1 MMKHF
6 VFSALASLAFASLFA
21 GSVMAGDI
29 YGMKKGERMA
39 GIGSLFG
46 GDNKQPEKKG
56 PPQHPIHD
64 EQTFEQLTTVHTVM
78 PFKRA
83 DLYFTMNLPK
93 DWQTEMLPDDK
104 ATLSGR
110 IIGDIARFSSPMIGT
125 KRIRVSVQGSYIEH
139 EISSANWLRNYILT
153 SGFAPEGEIITDEK
167 NPRRASIFF
176 VSLDNG
182 ESFYNYITAQI
193 SGNVMMMARAQVPQN
208 LREYAKF
215 LQKRLI
221 DSFSLTYPK
230 EGPIEPQR
238 TFMMMD
244 AAKMSIPESWENV
257 AQNFK
262 DMNRLSVQLHNKNA
276 TGGVDGFIQML
287 GVRRN
292 RGTNLMK
299 EIDEVKKLLDTQF
312 NLEVTE
318 MESSEESIAYD
329 RFIFNRYE
337 IYNVE
342 SRRSGQSKQD
352 LHLVVLGDKEWYLIL
367 FLITMREQERLYAWA
382 RNVQTLEEIVRSIR

>member
-1 MMKHF
+1 MKHF

-244 AAKMSIPESWENV
+244 AAKMSLPESWENV

-318 MESSEESIAYD
+318 MDSSEESIAYD

>member
-29 YGMKKGERMA
+29 YGMKKSERIA

-46 GDNKQPEKKG
+46 GDSKQPEKKG

-83 DLYFTMNLPK
+83 DLYFTMNLPR
-93 DWQTEMLPDDK
+93 DWQTDMLPDDK

-125 KRIRVSVQGSYIEH
+125 KRIRASVHGAYIEH
-139 EISSANWLRNYILT
+139 EISASNWLRNYILS
-153 SGFAPEGEIITDEK
+153 SGFAPEGDIITDEK

-176 VSLDNG
+176 VNLDNG

-193 SGNVMMMARAQVPQN
+193 SGNVMMMARVQVPQN

-215 LQKRLI
+215 LQKRLV

-244 AAKMSIPESWENV
+244 AAKMSLPESWENV

-299 EIDEVKKLLDTQF
+299 EIDEIKKLLDTQF

-318 MESSEESIAYD
+318 MESSEQSVAYD

-337 IYNVE
+337 VYNIE
-342 SRRSGQSKQD
+342 SRRIGQSKQD
-352 LHLVVLGDKEWYLIL
+352 LHLVVLGDKEWYLII

>member
-1 MMKHF
+1 MKHF
-6 VFSALASLAFASLFA
+6 VFSALAALAFAGLFS

-29 YGMKKGERMA
+29 FGVKKGERLA

-46 GDNKQPEKKG
+46 DDKKAEEKKG

-64 EQTFEQLTTVHTVM
+64 EATFEQLTTVHTVM

-93 DWQTEMLPDDK
+93 DWQTDMLPDDK

-125 KRIRVSVQGSYIEH
+125 KRIRASVHGAYVEH
-139 EISSANWLRNYILT
+139 EISAANWLRNYILT
-153 SGFAPEGEIITDEK
+153 SGFAPEGEVIQDPK

-176 VSLDNG
+176 VNLDGG
-182 ESFYNYITAQI
+182 ESFFNYITAQL
-193 SGNVMMMARAQVPQN
+193 SGNIMMMARVQVPQS

-215 LQKRLI
+215 LQKRTV
-221 DSFSLTYPK
+221 DSFGLTYPK
-230 EGPIEPQR
+230 DGPIEPQR
-238 TFMMMD
+238 VLMMMD
-244 AAKMSIPESWENV
+244 AAKMSLPESWETA

-276 TGGVDGFIQML
+276 MGGIDGFIQIL
-287 GVRRN
+287 AVRRH
-292 RGTNLMK
+292 RATSLMN
-299 EIDEVKKLLDTQF
+299 EVEELKKLLDTQF
-312 NLEVTE
+312 SLDVSE
-318 MESSEESIAYD
+318 MASSGKSVASE
-329 RFIFNRYE
+329 RFLFNRYE
-337 IYNVE
+337 VYNVE
-342 SRRSGQSKQD
+342 SRRRNQSKQD
-352 LHLVVLGDKEWYLIL
+352 LHLVALGDKEWYVFI
-367 FLITMREQERLYAWA
+367 FLLTMREQDRLYGWA

>member
-1 MMKHF
+1 MKHF

-46 GDNKQPEKKG
+46 GDAKPQEKKG

-215 LQKRLI
+215 LQKRLV

>member
-1 MMKHF
+1 MKHF
-6 VFSALASLAFASLFA
+6 VFSAFASLAFASLFA

-29 YGMKKGERMA
+29 YGLKKGERMA

-46 GDNKQPEKKG
+46 GDSKPQEKKG

-153 SGFAPEGEIITDEK
+153 SGFAPEGEIMIDEK

-215 LQKRLI
+215 LQKRLV

-244 AAKMSIPESWENV
+244 AAKMSLPQSWENV

-318 MESSEESIAYD
+318 MESSGQSVAYD

-342 SRRSGQSKQD
+342 SRRIGQSKQD